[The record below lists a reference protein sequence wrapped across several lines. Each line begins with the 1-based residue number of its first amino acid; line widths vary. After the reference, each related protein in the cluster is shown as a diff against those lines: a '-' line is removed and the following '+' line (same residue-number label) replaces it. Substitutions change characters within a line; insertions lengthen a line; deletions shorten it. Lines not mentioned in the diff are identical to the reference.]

1 MESMKKRILYITPFG
16 GMNMGGQVSLFH
28 LINNLSTKLYTPL
41 LVTSNEGELSDKIK
55 KMGHQVFYRSFGTIK
70 PKRIFNIISDIAWL
84 IKLVKREKIVL
95 IHTDHARDTFHSVF
109 VSLLIGVP
117 IIWHVRVTTPNR
129 PLDMLNKLIVRKII
143 GISNA
148 VNDRF
153 IGPFYKHDKFIR
165 IFNGVDF
172 KNFNIEE
179 KIISNLK
186 EKLCMG
192 KDVLIVTSGTQIVKG
207 KGVDDFIHS
216 AAQLLAEG
224 IKAIFLIIGEGSIDD
239 WNRVKNLIST
249 LNVSK
254 GVILL
259 GYRKDVPAI
268 LMSSDIVVIASH
280 ENFEGGCPRLALEAM
295 VAGKPLVVTNIRGMN
310 EIVNNN
316 SALFVPEQS
325 PELMAYSIKLLLQ
338 DKELRIKLGNEAKKV
353 ASEILDIKVNASR
366 VEKLYES
373 LLTA

>member
-1 MESMKKRILYITPFG
+1 MKKRILYITPFG
-16 GMNMGGQVSLFH
+16 EMNKGGQVSLFH
-28 LINNLSTKLYTPL
+28 LINNLNTKIYTPI
-41 LVTSNEGELSDKIK
+41 LVTSNEGELSVRVKRL
-55 KMGHQVFYRSFGTIK
+55 GHQVLYRSFGSIK
-70 PKRIFNIISDIAWL
+70 PKRIFKIISDIVWL
-84 IKLVKREKIVL
+84 VKLVKREEIV
-95 IHTDHARDTFHSVF
+95 IMHTDHARDTFHSAL
-109 VSLLIGVP
+109 VSLLTGVP

-179 KIISNLK
+179 KIISDLR
-186 EKLCMG
+186 EKLCRG
-192 KDVLIVTSGTQIVKG
+192 EDVLIVTSGTQLVKG
-207 KGVDDFIHS
+207 KGVDDFIQS
-216 AAQLLAEG
+216 ASQLLAEG
-224 IKAIFLIIGEGSIDD
+224 IKAKFLIIGEGSIDD
-239 WNRVKNLIST
+239 RDRVENLIST

-254 GVILL
+254 NVILL

-268 LMSSDIVVIASH
+268 LMSSDIIVIASH

-295 VAGKPLVVTNIRGMN
+295 VAGKPIVVTNIRGMN

-353 ASEILDIKVNASR
+353 ASEILDIKVNVSK

-373 LLTA
+373 ILTA